1 MVHIPTG
8 EKRIVSDDTQNGLA
22 QVMGSNGRTT
32 LVVIIMIIIQID
44 VLDWITPL
52 DILVQRFV
60 FYLTW

>member
-8 EKRIVSDDTQNGLA
+8 EKRIVSDDTQNDLA

>member
-1 MVHIPTG
+1 MVPIPTG
-8 EKRIVSDDTQNGLA
+8 EKRILSDDTQNGLA

>member
-22 QVMGSNGRTT
+22 QMMGSNGRTT

>member
-1 MVHIPTG
+1 MVPIPTG
-8 EKRIVSDDTQNGLA
+8 EKRILSDDTQNGLA

-60 FYLTW
+60 FYLTR

>member
-60 FYLTW
+60 FYRTW